1 MHGNVAAKYH
11 IYPCDTKRQMS
22 PSEPLAEPG
31 DPLFDYLRTALLKD
45 LSSQPACLRMAVQ
58 FFQNEATTPVND
70 STVVWDT
77 PFQDVAQI
85 DIPRQTF
92 GTPGQVRKHCCLR
105 LMLSQEAFCS
115 WMSFNPAATI
125 ADHLPVGNAQVRLL
139 SVLLATHGRA
149 W

>member
-1 MHGNVAAKYH
+1 MHGNIAAKYH
-11 IYPCDTKRQMS
+11 IYPCATNKQMS
-22 PSEPLAEPG
+22 PSEPLADPG

-45 LSSQPACLRMAVQ
+45 LSSQAGCLRMAVQ

-92 GTPGQVRKHCCLR
+92 GTPGQVL
-105 LMLSQEAFCS
+105 
-115 WMSFNPAATI
+115 PAAAAI
-125 ADHLPVGNAQVRLL
+125 FLKLFLGGILQLDELQPCGHHCRPPPRRQCSG
-139 SVLLATHGRA
+139 S
-149 W
+149 